1 MGGGGGGRVVMGRKQ
16 MSLEV
21 ITWKLEVDTLGW
33 DAILK
38 QSLLL

>member
-1 MGGGGGGRVVMGRKQ
+1 MGGGGGGRVEAGRKQ

-21 ITWKLEVDTLGW
+21 ITRGSEMGTWGW

-38 QSLLL
+38 